1 MELDTSQ
8 VVCIFQYLKLK
19 KKSTKSAD
27 ECVEDGEKKPKTEDL
42 KEEKPE
48 IKEDDKQLFTV
59 KLFNLAYGTKK
70 KDIKDFFRPLK
81 LTGIRIPPKTS
92 GFAYVSFRSSKEM
105 KKALNKNKSF
115 LSKLMLTSNF
125 CNL

>member
-1 MELDTSQ
+1 MNERNHKWF
-8 VVCIFQYLKLK
+8 IFFQYLKLK

-27 ECVEDGEKKPKTEDL
+27 ACVEEGEKKPKIEDL
-42 KEEKPE
+42 KEKKPE
-48 IKEDDKQLFTV
+48 IKEDDSKLFTV

-81 LTGIRIPPKTS
+81 LTGVRIPPKTS
-92 GFAYVSFRSSKEM
+92 GFAYVSFKSSKEM

-115 LSKLMLTSNF
+115 LSKLILPIYY
-125 CNL
+125 